1 MLAFY
6 ICPIILIPI
15 LIYEKVLF
23 LTGIIFLLSFVYT
36 YFVIKFYLIKKERKI
51 ICFSHKES
59 DESGNYFIGKDNSK
73 YEVCSKMYDSLE
85 GNETIDAII
94 KNRDILEV
102 LAIIKDNE
110 KQV

>member
-1 MLAFY
+1 
-6 ICPIILIPI
+6 
-15 LIYEKVLF
+15 
-23 LTGIIFLLSFVYT
+23 
-36 YFVIKFYLIKKERKI
+36 
-51 ICFSHKES
+51 
-59 DESGNYFIGKDNSK
+59 
-73 YEVCSKMYDSLE
+73 MYDSLE